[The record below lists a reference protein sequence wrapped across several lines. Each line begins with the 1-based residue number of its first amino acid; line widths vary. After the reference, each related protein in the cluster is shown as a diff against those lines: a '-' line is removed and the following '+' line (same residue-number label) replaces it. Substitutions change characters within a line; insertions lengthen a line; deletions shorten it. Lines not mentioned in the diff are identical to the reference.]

1 MQKNLI
7 LGASAVSLLMAVY
20 VWLSGDRDMGLFIG
34 LWVPSILSLG
44 VFLKKN

>member
-7 LGASAVSLLMAVY
+7 LVASAVSLLMAVY
-20 VWLSGDRDMGLFIG
+20 AWLSGNKDMGIFIG

-44 VFLKKN
+44 IFLKKN